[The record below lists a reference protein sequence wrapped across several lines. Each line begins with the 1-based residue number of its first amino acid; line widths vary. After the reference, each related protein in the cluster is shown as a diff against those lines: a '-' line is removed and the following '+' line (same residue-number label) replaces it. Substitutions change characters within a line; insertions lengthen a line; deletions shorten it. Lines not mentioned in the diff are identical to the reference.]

1 MRIVYKEED
10 CNRQRLVQRI
20 KHSMMINA
28 PKVQISEI
36 FTSIEGEG
44 ILFGTKTLFIRMAG
58 CHLKCRWC
66 DTMYALP
73 MSSGNEYSLEYAKKL
88 ISDGLQP
95 CTYKVNFTG
104 GEPLLQYLAVIE
116 LAKFVK
122 NKGLKTYLESACY
135 DSGRFSKLLPY
146 MDICKVEF
154 KMTDSNVIDTRHHQ
168 NLLQNEFS
176 CLMNA
181 VMNRKITY
189 IKIVVTNSA
198 DSNEFEALVKNIF
211 DSVRAEDIS
220 GFILQPSDGVDEP
233 SSQRLME
240 LYDIVYPHFREVRI
254 IPQLHKLIRAR

>member
-1 MRIVYKEED
+1 
-10 CNRQRLVQRI
+10 
-20 KHSMMINA
+20 MMINA
-28 PKVQISEI
+28 CKVQISEI

-66 DTMYALP
+66 DTVYALP
-73 MSSGNEYSLEYAKKL
+73 MNSGNEYSLEYAKKL

-104 GEPLLQYLAVIE
+104 GEPLVQYLAVIE
-116 LAKFVK
+116 LAKFVR

-154 KMTDSNVIDTRHHQ
+154 KMTDSKAVDIGHHQ

-176 CLMNA
+176 CLVNA
-181 VMNRKITY
+181 VRNRKVTY
-189 IKIVVTNSA
+189 IKIVVTNST
-198 DSNEFEALVKNIF
+198 DSNEFKELVKNIF
-211 DSVRAEDIS
+211 VSVGGEDIS
-220 GFILQPSDGVDEP
+220 GFILQPSDGLDEP

-240 LYDIVYPHFREVRI
+240 LYDIVYPNYHEVRI